1 MATLSQT
8 QNRVPCVARELGE
21 ADAQGLC
28 CHFFKQSPIKPSD
41 YARR

>member
-21 ADAQGLC
+21 ADAQGLR
-28 CHFFKQSPIKPSD
+28 CHFFQAEPHQ
-41 YARR
+41 AF